1 MATKTPAQRVLD
13 ALNNKLPSTAKARM
27 AAKGSSAEINQVI
40 PTGIE
45 ALDHHVLGTGGLV
58 AGRVYEIFSEEGAGK
73 SSLNFQ
79 FLGAAQRAGGVGV
92 LVVTERD
99 LLVKRA
105 EVFGCDLDSL
115 ILKEPATLEQTLNGI
130 RDLLKVI
137 PKGVGPNVIG
147 WDSLAS
153 TAVIGQREWDF
164 GKDKGIGAVARLLSD
179 SMKVLVGLALETQSA
194 VVVINQLRSKIGV
207 LFGNPEV
214 TPGGRAV
221 KHHASV
227 RLQLWKGGQYPEGSF
242 LPKGTYATIK
252 AVKNKLAPPL
262 RKAKFRLNFEGGWEN
277 EWSLINLGKDLNVL
291 ADKAQVSKKNL
302 ALVREHLGVSVDD
315 NV

>member
-1 MATKTPAQRVLD
+1 MAAKTPAQRVLD
-13 ALNNKLPSTAKARM
+13 ALNKKLPSTAKARM
-27 AAKGSSAEINQVI
+27 AAKGSSAEVNQVI

-45 ALDHHVLGTGGLV
+45 ALDQHVLGTGGLV

-79 FLGAAQRAGGVGV
+79 CLAAAQRAGGVGV

-115 ILKEPATLEQTLNGI
+115 ILREPESLEETLNGI
-130 RDLLKVI
+130 RDLLTII

-147 WDSLAS
+147 WDSLAA
-153 TAVIGQREWDF
+153 TELMGQQGWDF
-164 GKDKGIGAVARLLSD
+164 GGKAKGVGTRGRLLSD
-179 SMKVLVGLALETQSA
+179 FMPILSRLAVEKCAAVL
-194 VVVINQLRSKIGV
+194 VINQLRSKIGV
-207 LFGNPEV
+207 VFGSSDT

-227 RLQLWKGGQYPEGSF
+227 RLQIWKGAQYPESSF
-242 LPKGTYATIK
+242 LPKGAYATIK
-252 AVKNKLAPPL
+252 AVKNKLALPL
-262 RKAKFRLNFEGGWEN
+262 RKAKFRLNFETGWEN
-277 EWSLINLGKDLNVL
+277 DWSLINLGKDLKVL
-291 ADKAQVSKKNL
+291 PDGARASKKNL
-302 ALVREHLGVSVDD
+302 TLVREYFGVSAE
-315 NV
+315 